1 MNTTTLQ
8 ITFNNADL
16 SIFQP
21 LFERFKL
28 KTKVIE
34 TERDDFYYD
43 LSADDLANIEKSKEQ
58 IKLGLYRHSSEV
70 HKRIQEKYR
79 ITLDR

>member
-16 SIFQP
+16 SI
-21 LFERFKL
+21 FKL

-58 IKLGLYRHSSEV
+58 IRLGLYRHSSEV
-70 HKRIQEKYR
+70 HKRIQEKYG
-79 ITLDR
+79 ITL